1 MVSKIYNKPVHKTPQ
16 PKMPSAKATS
26 GKKATRRRS
35 TPSYAAYI
43 HKILKQTHPD
53 LQISSKTIMATNS
66 LVESVLDNLV
76 AKCGS
81 IAKAAKKTTLSSR
94 HVQGATRVCLPIGLS
109 KHAVS
114 EGTKAVTKFS
124 A

>member
-1 MVSKIYNKPVHKTPQ
+1 
-16 PKMPSAKATS
+16 MPSGKATS
-26 GKKATRRRS
+26 GKKGIRRRS
-35 TPSYAAYI
+35 TPNYTAYI
-43 HKILKQTHPD
+43 HKILKQVHPD

-66 LVESVLDNLV
+66 LIEGVLENLT
-76 AKCGS
+76 AKGGS
-81 IAKAAKKTTLSSR
+81 IAKAAKKTTLSAR
-94 HVQGATRVCLPIGLS
+94 HVQGATRMCLPIGLS